1 MCLKMKTCSKCKLEL
16 QLEQFSKNKKVKDG
30 HKSQCKACEK
40 IYREENKEKVS
51 ERMKKYYEEN
61 KEKVRERMKKYY
73 EENKENVI
81 EQNKKYYEENK
92 EMVSERAKKYYEE
105 NKENLNEWMKKY
117 YEENKEEKKE
127 YRKKY
132 YEENKEEMKEY
143 RKKYRK
149 EHKEGINEYRRNR
162 FKTDKGFGILCRL
175 RARLHKVLKG
185 KNKSASTMKL
195 VGCTIEELLNHLE
208 KTKVEGKDYSDAHV
222 DHIRPCASFDL
233 TDPEQQRECFHY
245 TNLQWLP
252 AKENMSKGAKWNH
265 ETISTETFLNPR
277 ASIEANLCLPLM
289 IV

>member
-1 MCLKMKTCSKCKLEL
+1 MKTCSKCQLEL
-16 QLEQFSKNKKVKDG
+16 HLEQFCKDKTKKDG
-30 HKSQCKACEK
+30 HRSQCKACVSELNKKYREENKEK
-40 IYREENKEKVS
+40 ISEHKNKYYEEKREKIKEYKKKHYEENKEKINERTRKYYKENKEKIMKYYEENKEKVS
-51 ERMKKYYEEN
+51 ERQKKY
-61 KEKVRERMKKYY
+61 
-73 EENKENVI
+73 
-81 EQNKKYYEENK
+81 
-92 EMVSERAKKYYEE
+92 S
-105 NKENLNEWMKKY
+105 
-117 YEENKEEKKE
+117 
-127 YRKKY
+127 
-132 YEENKEEMKEY
+132 
-143 RKKYRK
+143 K
-149 EHKEGINEYRRNR
+149 EHKEERNEYRRNR

>member
-1 MCLKMKTCSKCKLEL
+1 MKTCSKCQLEL
-16 QLEQFSKNKKVKDG
+16 HLEQFSKNKTKTDGIQNKCKECEREYKKKYYEENKEKVSERMKK
-30 HKSQCKACEK
+30 HYEENKEERKK
-40 IYREENKEKVS
+40 YYEENKEKVS
-51 ERMKKYYEEN
+51 ERMKKY
-61 KEKVRERMKKYY
+61 R
-73 EENKENVI
+73 
-81 EQNKKYYEENK
+81 
-92 EMVSERAKKYYEE
+92 
-105 NKENLNEWMKKY
+105 
-117 YEENKEEKKE
+117 EENKEEI
-127 YRKKY
+127 
-132 YEENKEEMKEY
+132 
-143 RKKYRK
+143 KKYREDNK
-149 EHKEGINEYRRNR
+149 EKKREYDKKYREEHKEERKEYIKEYEKNRR
-162 FKTDKGFGILCRL
+162 KTDEGFRILRRL
-175 RARLHKVLKG
+175 RTRLHKVLKG